1 MIGRLPNRSDKTPS
15 KGEKK
20 NCISAKTTANRALH
34 FAASVISPPRKSR
47 INFGR
52 TGMIKPIARMSRVTV
67 TRMKIIAAGRDF
79 MTVEHER
86 NVVAA
91 FVSTAATALTAAS
104 ASTTNLLGMG
114 SPLLPFAGNGG
125 RKRIKVDRLE
135 SPAVASHPLRLRRRY
150 WQSPK
155 AQISGG
161 QAACQRVEDNAFHL
175 GYFAR

>member
-1 MIGRLPNRSDKTPS
+1 MIGRLPNRSDNTPS

-47 INFGR
+47 ISLGS

-67 TRMKIIAAGRDF
+67 TRMKITAAGRDF

-91 FVSTAATALTAAS
+91 VVSTAAARHLAQAPLQLICCDDPAFLSLPENGS
-104 ASTTNLLGMG
+104 A
-114 SPLLPFAGNGG
+114 
-125 RKRIKVDRLE
+125 RE
-135 SPAVASHPLRLRRRY
+135 
-150 WQSPK
+150 
-155 AQISGG
+155 
-161 QAACQRVEDNAFHL
+161 
-175 GYFAR
+175 

>member
-47 INFGR
+47 ISLGS

-67 TRMKIIAAGRDF
+67 TRMKITAAGRDF

-91 FVSTAATALTAAS
+91 FVSTAAARALGTS
-104 ASTTNLLGMG
+104 ASTTNLLRWFGFPIAENG
-114 SPLLPFAGNGG
+114 SARKHHGWIGFSEDDVGN
-125 RKRIKVDRLE
+125 
-135 SPAVASHPLRLRRRY
+135 RRRRKY
-150 WQSPK
+150 
-155 AQISGG
+155 
-161 QAACQRVEDNAFHL
+161 QAGRSEERRVGKE
-175 GYFAR
+175 

>member
-1 MIGRLPNRSDKTPS
+1 MTGRLPNRSDKTPS

-91 FVSTAATALTAAS
+91 FVSTAATALGTT
-104 ASTTNLLGMG
+104 ASTTHLLRWFGFPA
-114 SPLLPFAGNGG
+114 SC
-125 RKRIKVDRLE
+125 RKRRAQEHKWWIGFSEDHVGNR
-135 SPAVASHPLRLRRRY
+135 RRRRY
-150 WQSPK
+150 
-155 AQISGG
+155 
-161 QAACQRVEDNAFHL
+161 QAAKPHANAL
-175 GYFAR
+175 RATRSTLAILR

>member
-1 MIGRLPNRSDKTPS
+1 MIGRLPNRSDNTPS

-47 INFGR
+47 ISLGS

-67 TRMKIIAAGRDF
+67 TRMKITAAGRDF

-91 FVSTAATALTAAS
+91 FVSTAAARALGTS
-104 ASTTNLLGMG
+104 ASTTNLLRWFGFPT
-114 SPLLPFAGNGG
+114 SR
-125 RKRIKVDRLE
+125 RKRKCARAWWVDRLE
-135 SPAVASHPLRLRRRY
+135 SPAVASHPLRLRRRC

-161 QAACQRVEDNAFHL
+161 QAAYQRVEDNAFHL